1 MLFIG
6 HDSFCTSCV
15 QNVHLTS
22 GYIHSNF
29 IHVEYCISTIDDY
42 ILNSVHT
49 VCPSLTLPPSY
60 SYRPPVLQA
69 LTASLL
75 KLEVLQETT
84 LRLMEIMDEQN
95 HVPSASDAT

>member
-15 QNVHLTS
+15 QNIHLTS
-22 GYIHSNF
+22 GYKRSNF
-29 IHVEYCISTIDDY
+29 IHVEYCISTIDNY

-49 VCPSLTLPPSY
+49 VCPSLTLP
-60 SYRPPVLQA
+60 PPVLQA